1 MGYEISQFDILDRQL
16 LASDPQPKTAKASDI
31 GEAKVT
37 RTFFG
42 RARVR
47 VIRAQDRKRR
57 SWLLTV
63 LLVMATAVAAWQ
75 GWVLVLRVENEPPP
89 VPLSE
94 RITVS
99 PPVFRPA
106 HIAPDPHPSSR
117 RPESLIQS
125 EIDSMLSGPLPRH
138 PPPMPKE
145 TAKAAEKPAISD
157 TGKPASTVKTTAANN
172 TALKQ
177 PSEQQPGNP
186 PVTLLLLRRQQTAVN
201 LRIRPRLKI
210 NRPVFAV
217 TGACIAGFS
226 GLFLTQEVDNG
237 EAGPVDDQNA
247 CLRRQSG
254 RR

>member
-186 PVTLLLLRRQQTAVN
+186 PVT
-201 LRIRPRLKI
+201 IRPETKI
-210 NRPVFAV
+210 VSTTPKPATNQPARQAEPSV
-217 TGACIAGFS
+217 S
-226 GLFLTQEVDNG
+226 GD
-237 EAGPVDDQNA
+237 ASAAPSPAD
-247 CLRRQSG
+247 SG
-254 RR
+254 QPADPAKAQD